1 MKKVMYFAAA
11 AVLTMSIASCGG
23 TSESDLDRLENEM
36 KEQAENGMDKVENQV
51 DETVNT
57 VKEEGEEMLD
67 AAKDKGA
74 EMVEEGKEAANK
86 MQKEIKM

>member
-1 MKKVMYFAAA
+1 
-11 AVLTMSIASCGG
+11 
-23 TSESDLDRLENEM
+23 
-36 KEQAENGMDKVENQV
+36 MDKVENQV

-57 VKEEGEEMLD
+57 VKEEGQNMLDEAEAKGADMVEEGEEMLD

>member
-23 TSESDLDRLENEM
+23 TSESDLDKLENEM

-51 DETVNT
+51 DTVNT
-57 VKEEGEEMLD
+57 VKEEEQNIVDE
-67 AAKDKGA
+67 AEAKGA
-74 EMVEEGKEAANK
+74 DMAEEGKETSNE
-86 MQKEIKM
+86 MQKETKM

>member
-1 MKKVMYFAAA
+1 
-11 AVLTMSIASCGG
+11 MSIASCGG
-23 TSESDLDRLENEM
+23 TSESDLDKLENEM

-51 DETVNT
+51 DTVNT
-57 VKEEGEEMLD
+57 VKEEEQNIVDE
-67 AAKDKGA
+67 AEAKGT